1 MYCSVQVMILM
12 NLIMDLWEGR
22 GVTAETTGRPNLSF
36 CWPRESEQNDA
47 AAAN

>member
-22 GVTAETTGRPNLSF
+22 EVRLQTGRPNLSF